1 MAGAS
6 RSVSA
11 TWRVRARRGRRVGG
25 VVTPRLMAWTH
36 PPPRIRIRWVL
47 VLAPRLV
54 APRLVALRLLVGRRR
69 GDADRFLV
77 GQVPSW
83 CAALCGCRVVCPRGR
98 CVGRGVLACRRVPR
112 GRVGV
117 VGGRIVMVDVVF
129 TALGCLVAVTV
140 GAGSTRGVSAPIGSG
155 PVATP
160 SPSGF
165 PVSWDP
171 SDRVLR
177 RLGGPLVYLARM
189 WEDDSPTDLVKI
201 GWTGVT
207 DPGAAL
213 ARVGKWEKTGTP
225 FPVRMEGVIPSS
237 PRSLETAIHRALK
250 GQRTDR
256 GKEWFRAPYGDTV
269 WRDIVD
275 ATAAMHRPKHDEVTA

>member
-77 GQVPSW
+77 GQVPPW
-83 CAALCGCRVVCPRGR
+83 CAATHWCRVVCPRGR

-117 VGGRIVMVDVVF
+117 VGGRIAMVEVVF

-177 RLGGPLVYLARM
+177 RLGGPLVYVVREWDGSA
-189 WEDDSPTDLVKI
+189 PQPFVKI

-207 DPGAAL
+207 DPGAV
-213 ARVGKWEKTGTP
+213 ARRLGDWETGSR
-225 FPVRMEGVIPSS
+225 FPLRVEGVIPSA
-237 PRSLETAIHRALK
+237 PRSLEAALHRAL
-250 GQRTDR
+250 GDSRTSRQR
-256 GKEWFRAPYGDTV
+256 EWFDAPYGETV